1 LQSQVTRWVVGSSQ
15 IWLIQAATPPG
26 FSVQATDL
34 VGKRLELLGEIFF
47 PICGVLDTALNS
59 DEAG

>member
-1 LQSQVTRWVVGSSQ
+1 VGGGLVTNLAHPGSN
-15 IWLIQAATPPG
+15 ATG

>member
-1 LQSQVTRWVVGSSQ
+1 VVGSSQ

-59 DEAG
+59 DETG